1 MGSAPTEN
9 DGERGRD
16 AVTMDQQ
23 WRRNSLR
30 YQGYDYT
37 QIGGVFVTLCTH
49 HRQHLFGIVIDGQ
62 MAHSQ
67 AGALACDRWRSIPDR
82 FPEVAIDE
90 FVVMPDHVH
99 GILWTGLGSQTAERG
114 ATPGDVIRWFKA
126 TVHAGYRYGVLQE
139 DWTQYDRHLWH
150 RDYHDHV
157 LRNDADLERIRQ
169 YIASNP
175 ARWHAR
181 RQTA

>member
-1 MGSAPTEN
+1 
-9 DGERGRD
+9 
-16 AVTMDQQ
+16 MDQQ

-30 YQGYDYT
+30 FQGYDYT
-37 QIGGVFVTLCTH
+37 QTGGVFVTLCTH

-67 AGALACDRWRSIPDR
+67 AGGLACDLWRSIPDR
-82 FPEVAIDE
+82 FPDVAIDE

-99 GILWTGLGSQTAERG
+99 GIVWTGIATPVTRVG
-114 ATPGDVIRWFKA
+114 ATTGDVIRWFKS
-126 TVHAGYRYGVLQE
+126 TVHGGYRKGVNQAN
-139 DWTQYDRHLWH
+139 WPTYDHHLWH
-150 RDYHDHV
+150 RGFHDHI

-181 RQTA
+181 MQTV